1 MASSLPNDCLA
12 DIFEIL
18 SEDKLTLYS
27 CLLVNR
33 QWCKSVVPFLWRKP
47 FDLLKYLTYNK
58 LSTRHPKL
66 IHSYV
71 ACLSEEER
79 GMLIKNGI
87 NIPTDFP
94 PTTFEYSTFLRYLDI
109 SELYH
114 AASLWCMYIDCIYP
128 VTGDDDEKVNNSST
142 RYPECVG
149 CIGPYTAMRIKLK
162 RGPVKR
168 RQRQAEQDV
177 RKSVDLTELMLN
189 QTQPP
194 PTGKVYLVWQS
205 LCKMFMRRCLLLRYL
220 CITSPYRQPDDYYM
234 VSAYPN
240 AIKCLSH
247 LQYFECGGRF
257 LKSQVL
263 ETIAKVCRHLQTI
276 KYYMYPKEN
285 NQMTMSEVNSLIAL
299 IQIQNSLSEF
309 IIIRGG
315 TQLGNII
322 MALGRS
328 QATSLKRLEFI
339 RCDFEHFNW
348 LKELSTFTKLKEL
361 IFDGCRNL
369 SNNLISTLDTSSS
382 FPRLTLLKSL
392 NGILSADV
400 WNALI
405 RNSGSSLQM
414 LDTGRG
420 MSSGLWQ
427 DHMRVLETIG
437 LYCPNITHFT
447 SYTFVGVTPKLFDTI
462 GGFHQ
467 LEELI
472 IALDRF
478 SEYEGRGLC
487 VNKFLTLLATHLAPT
502 VKFLHVITKKP
513 CNVDSLRAFIEKFR
527 GKFKYFGMKELW
539 DVDVD
544 TYARIFK
551 ELNNVLL
558 PLDMYSSRIREI
570 KTPGIFLCR

>member
-1 MASSLPNDCLA
+1 MASFLPNDCLT

-18 SEDKLTLYS
+18 SEDKITLYS

-33 QWCKSVVPFLWRKP
+33 QWCNSVVPFLWRKP

-79 GMLIKNGI
+79 EMLIRSGI
-87 NIPTDFP
+87 KIPTDFP
-94 PTTFEYSTFLRYLDI
+94 PTAFNYSAFLRHLDI

-114 AASLWCMYIDCIYP
+114 ATSLWCMYIDCIYP
-128 VTGDDDEKVNNSST
+128 VTGDNDEKVYNNSST
-142 RYPECVG
+142 RYSECVG
-149 CIGPYTAMRIKLK
+149 CYTAMRIKLAR
-162 RGPVKR
+162 RGPEKR
-168 RQRQAEQDV
+168 RQRQVEQEE
-177 RKSVDLTELMLN
+177 RNFDLTELMLN
-189 QTQPP
+189 QAQPP

-205 LCKMFMRRCLLLRYL
+205 LCKMFMRRCLILKYL

-234 VSAYPN
+234 VSAYPG
-240 AIKCLSH
+240 AVKCLSH

-257 LKSQVL
+257 SKSQVL
-263 ETIAKVCRHLQTI
+263 ETISKACRNLQTI

-285 NQMTMSEVNSLIAL
+285 NQMTMNEVNSLIEL
-299 IQIQNSLSEF
+299 IQVQSSLTEF

-315 TQLGNII
+315 TRLGNII
-322 MALGRS
+322 MTLGSS
-328 QATSLKRLEFI
+328 QATSLKRLEFV

-348 LKELSTFTKLKEL
+348 LKELSGFINLKEL
-361 IFDGCRNL
+361 VFDGCRNL
-369 SNNLISTLDTSSS
+369 SNNLISTSDTSS
-382 FPRLTLLKSL
+382 FPQLTLLSSL

-405 RNSGSSLQM
+405 GRSGSSLQI

-427 DHMRVLETIG
+427 DHMSVLETIG
-437 LYCPNITHFT
+437 MHCPNITHFT
-447 SYTFVGVTPKLFDTI
+447 SYTFVGVTPKLFETI
-462 GGFHQ
+462 SGFHQ
-467 LEELI
+467 LEELT

-487 VNKFLTLLATHLAPT
+487 VNKFLTLLAVHLAPT
-502 VKFLHVITKKP
+502 VRFLHVVTKKP
-513 CNVDSLRAFIEKFR
+513 CNVDSLRAFVRQFR
-527 GKFKYFGMKELW
+527 GNFKFFGMKELW
-539 DVDVD
+539 DVDVG
-544 TYARIFK
+544 TYAGIFR
-551 ELNNVLL
+551 ELNSVLL